1 MDAAIPNGRWRYMLE
16 VGRPVPLSARSREPA
31 HPARMGSVITAAIHQ
46 PTTIGHDKEQVR

>member
-1 MDAAIPNGRWRYMLE
+1 VDAAVPNGRWRYMLE